1 MGTCQ
6 QIIDFFKAITLE
18 PALFLYMLSLG
29 IYYVPSQAL
38 YVDKVCK
45 VNFNYTFCDDLRNHK
60 AEQIEVQKY
69 VAAIQAYNTILQN
82 LPEIIYLLLA
92 GPWSDVNGR
101 KAILIFSGFGYVVNN
116 GVLMINAYFFDEL
129 KAEFLLFES
138 LQDFMGGTNLFM
150 MATYAYLSDVSAE
163 DKRTKRFAMVD
174 AISPLGYAAGTALG
188 GILQKQFGY
197 VVTFGIGAGA
207 CFLGV
212 LYIAIV
218 IKDSRKVRD
227 ARMVTKDVDRS
238 KQGCKALF
246 DISNIKEGFKTL
258 IQKRSDHKRTVL
270 WLTMIVSLIV
280 RGVAVSIEHKY
291 SKACHKLKVFFI
303 AW

>member
-1 MGTCQ
+1 METKKQ
-6 QIIDFFKAITLE
+6 VINFFKAITLE
-18 PALFLYMLSLG
+18 PALFLYMLSFG
-29 IYYVPSQAL
+29 IYYVPSQSL
-38 YVDKVCK
+38 YLDKVCK
-45 VNFNYTFCDDLRNHK
+45 VNFNYTFCHDLHNHK

-69 VAAIQAYNTILQN
+69 VAAIQSYNTILQN

-101 KAILIFSGFGYVVNN
+101 KAILIISGGGFVVNN
-116 GVLMINAYFFDEL
+116 GVLMINAYFFNDL
-129 KAEFLLFES
+129 RAEFLLFEC
-138 LQDFMGGTNLFM
+138 LQDFMGGTSLYM
-150 MATYAYLSDVSAE
+150 MAIYAYLSDVSTE

-174 AISPLGYAAGTALG
+174 AISPLGYAAGAAIG

-197 VVTFGIGAGA
+197 VITFGIGAGT

-212 LYIAIV
+212 LYIAIM
-218 IKDSRKVRD
+218 IKDSRIVRD
-227 ARMVTKDVDRS
+227 ARMVPKDLDRS

-270 WLTMIVSLIV
+270 WLTMIILLTNDGI
-280 RGVAVSIEHKY
+280 RVSIVCCNLHQ
-291 SKACHKLKVFFI
+291 LL
-303 AW
+303 